1 MRQIWI
7 QEVKYYKYM
16 VFICLFL
23 FSMGIFLLND
33 YQDKIYRTGVIVNIM
48 VVNNITY
55 TMPIYK
61 VKQNKTIYY
70 MYDKC
75 IFNNYQ
81 NCTQY
86 NSNTIIYYEN
96 INGIFIVSEMNFIS
110 FYFAVFAFTFSIGM
124 LICITFAY
132 YDFYRMKHKEAKLNG
147 KAKKLDIYME
157 ESEYPSSFLY
167 D

>member
-1 MRQIWI
+1 
-7 QEVKYYKYM
+7 
-16 VFICLFL
+16 
-23 FSMGIFLLND
+23 
-33 YQDKIYRTGVIVNIM
+33 
-48 VVNNITY
+48 
-55 TMPIYK
+55 
-61 VKQNKTIYY
+61 
-70 MYDKC
+70 
-75 IFNNYQ
+75 
-81 NCTQY
+81 
-86 NSNTIIYYEN
+86 
-96 INGIFIVSEMNFIS
+96 MNFIS